1 MYALTEGWLLT
12 VLVALAAL
20 TIFVVVASSLT
31 ATLRLRATRF
41 RCPWTGRTVTVRHL
55 VGDDEMPTSVVSCS
69 AFPEPMVLGCNT
81 PCIERPDWR
90 TLTAVEAGPTATH
103 D

>member
-20 TIFVVVASSLT
+20 SVFVVVASSLP
-31 ATLRLRATRF
+31 AALRLRATRF

-55 VGDDEMPTSVVSCS
+55 IGDDELPTSVVSCS
-69 AFPEPMVLGCNT
+69 AFPDPMALECRT
-81 PCIERPDWR
+81 PCIERTVW
-90 TLTAVEAGPTATH
+90 TSL
-103 D
+103 